1 MLGPEPGHD
10 MKCRQASLTPL
21 ERVLKT
27 LSLSQRIQRLDK
39 PRDVG
44 EAVVKSLL
52 AKVFTPA
59 LSFISDR

>member
-10 MKCRQASLTPL
+10 MKCLQASLTPL